1 MENLNNDEL
10 VPRSSDQYDIESDN
24 ESDND
29 GSNNDESKK
38 SDSD

>member
-1 MENLNNDEL
+1 MENLNTDDL
-10 VPRSSDQYDIESDN
+10 DPRSSDQYDIESDN